1 MKFRPSSPGSRP
13 AAARERYPRRVLTV
27 ADTAYAI
34 AAVRADETELF
45 SDPYAHR
52 FVALGAHAEAGTS
65 RFLALPFF
73 RDGIRLRTRYIDDCV
88 QAAIADGI
96 DQVVMLGTG
105 FDSRA
110 LRMPELARTRVFE
123 LDFPDQ
129 LDRKRGVLAG
139 EHTDHITYVPCDLA
153 THELGTA
160 LVQAGFVPAR
170 RAVVVW
176 EGVTTYLGTRGT
188 EQTLAALSAF
198 LTAGSRVV
206 FDAGWLPATGGF
218 SRCDAVRA
226 DELWR
231 RYLTGD
237 PHPGS
242 TTFHMLW
249 LTR

>member
-1 MKFRPSSPGSRP
+1 M
-13 AAARERYPRRVLTV
+13 LTV

-52 FVALGAHAEAGTS
+52 FVALGAHAEAGTA

-73 RDGIRLRTRYIDDCV
+73 RDGIRLRTRYIDDCLR
-88 QAAIADGI
+88 AAVADGI
-96 DQVVMLGTG
+96 AQVVMLGAG
-105 FDSRA
+105 FDTRA
-110 LRMPELARTRVFE
+110 LRMPELAHARVFE
-123 LDFPDQ
+123 LDFPEQ
-129 LDRKRGVLAG
+129 LARKREALAG
-139 EHTDHITYVPCDLA
+139 ERTDHITYVPCDLA
-153 THELGTA
+153 TAELDAA
-160 LVQAGFVPAR
+160 LVLAGFDPAR

-188 EQTLAALSAF
+188 AQTLRALSA
-198 LTAGSRVV
+198 LLAAGSQLV
-206 FDAGWLPATGGF
+206 FDAGWLPASDGF
-218 SRCDAVRA
+218 SRGDAVRA

-242 TTFHMLW
+242 TAFHMLRW
-249 LTR
+249 TR